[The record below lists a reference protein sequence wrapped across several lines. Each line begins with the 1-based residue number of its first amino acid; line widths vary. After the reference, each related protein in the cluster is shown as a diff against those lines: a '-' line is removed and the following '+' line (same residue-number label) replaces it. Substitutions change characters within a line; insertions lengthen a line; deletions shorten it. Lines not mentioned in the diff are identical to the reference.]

1 MKVGYF
7 VASLVA
13 SVVYFLLMD
22 LGLMKLQG
30 VPSLIYHP

>member
-7 VASLVA
+7 VAALVV
-13 SVVYFLLMD
+13 SVAYFLLMD

-30 VPSLIYHP
+30 IPSLIYHP